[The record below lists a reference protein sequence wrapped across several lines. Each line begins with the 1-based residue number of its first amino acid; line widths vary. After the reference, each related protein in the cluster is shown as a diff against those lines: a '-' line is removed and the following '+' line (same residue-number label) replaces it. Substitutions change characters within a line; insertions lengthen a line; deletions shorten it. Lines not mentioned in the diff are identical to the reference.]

1 MFLPACLHGWA
12 GFKIGTMKSRTITL
26 CGKEVEV
33 IYCAATETG
42 FETLRDKSM
51 GVFAPDE
58 GKATTEDYIALG
70 FVGIIAAYTRRGE
83 DVPITSADILYD
95 ATPAEVQSLI
105 VTILELRNE
114 WYQVPSI
121 VKPESKQ
128 GKRKN

>member
-1 MFLPACLHGWA
+1 
-12 GFKIGTMKSRTITL
+12 MKSRTITL
-26 CGKEVEV
+26 CGKEVDV

-51 GVFAPDE
+51 GVFAPGE
-58 GKATTEDYIALG
+58 GEATTEDYIALG
-70 FVGIIAAYTRRGE
+70 FAGIIAAYTRRGE
-83 DVPITSADILYD
+83 DAPVTSADILYD

-121 VKPESKQ
+121 VKPESKR